1 MHRDGTYRQALLA
14 AGDLVGRLDLDLIK
28 VITGD
33 ATLALAGERPGSCH
47 ATEATE
53 SVNRASWRG

>member
-1 MHRDGTYRQALLA
+1 MHPDGADRQALFA
-14 AGDLVGRLDLDLIK
+14 AGDLVRRLDLDLIK

-53 SVNRASWRG
+53 SVNSASRRG